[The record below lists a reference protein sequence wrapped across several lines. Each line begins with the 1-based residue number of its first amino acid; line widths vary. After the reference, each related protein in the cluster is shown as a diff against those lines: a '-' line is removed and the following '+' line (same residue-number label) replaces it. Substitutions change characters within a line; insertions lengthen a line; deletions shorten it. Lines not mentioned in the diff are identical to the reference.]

1 MAGELQLENT
11 SSYAFWKLKSFTDII
26 YSYTRQWNNGIE
38 ELHPDTLNCLF
49 KYIHAGS
56 DSWDGSA

>member
-1 MAGELQLENT
+1 MAGELELENT

-38 ELHPDTLNCLF
+38 ELHPDMLNCLF
-49 KYIHAGS
+49 
-56 DSWDGSA
+56 